1 MAKVSRSHLTTGILV
16 SDKEAKSSIST
27 LLFSFSLGEPA
38 VNLAGLSRSTDSSL
52 LSSSLRWSCIV
63 WSKKV
68 TCLKKGT
75 QYTCEGGNQSYY
87 TCSYDYICKSS
98 GQDEVN
104 LVFSLATW
112 AGRSA
117 LLALV
122 PQEKSSLFD
131 IINPLMSK
139 REFKMAVQIYRK

>member
-75 QYTCEGGNQSYY
+75 QYTCEGGNQSHY
-87 TCSYDYICKSS
+87 TCSYGYICKSS

-112 AGRSA
+112 AGKIGPSCIGPTRKKFYFWHN
-117 LLALV
+117 
-122 PQEKSSLFD
+122 KSFNEQAWVQDGCPD
-131 IINPLMSK
+131 IP
-139 REFKMAVQIYRK
+139 